1 MKRIDDSTVT
11 RTEVV
16 KPGMCGPSSL
26 FMGEVGDWTWDT
38 VSALCGTNAFDARNA
53 AGDPTY
59 LSFYYFHV
67 RGSRDLHVNALTF
80 GDELAVTSRLFGFG
94 SESVLALHRIGR
106 GGGRTGELDPDRFYA
121 FDDPGCIYVETFN
134 RWISRGAPGSNE
146 GLVKSSPVDFRHEHL
161 PTLPGAYSPRKVYG
175 HARSTGTFLARK
187 PDDPVTFTADYPV
200 EPSRDLNG
208 VGLLYFASYFA
219 IVDWVLLR
227 FWRHRGLAVADFLRR
242 VVLDQRLCY
251 LGNANADS
259 VLRLRLE
266 CWPAPDGEGEGEDEE
281 IVNLVME
288 DRGRVIAVSTLRVLR
303 RGDTDGDA

>member
-1 MKRIDDSTVT
+1 MMNRIDDSTVT
-11 RTEVV
+11 RTELV

-106 GGGRTGELDPDRFYA
+106 GGGGTDELDPDRFYA

-134 RWISRGAPGSNE
+134 RWISRSAPGSNE

-161 PTLPGAYSPRKVYG
+161 PTLPGAYSPRKIYG

-227 FWRHRGLAVADFLRR
+227 FWRSRGIGVADFLRR

-259 VLRLRLE
+259 VLRVSLE
-266 CWPAPDGEGEGEDEE
+266 CWPAPEDENEE

-288 DRGRVIAVSTLRVLR
+288 DRGRTIAVSTLRVLR
-303 RGDTDGDA
+303 RGDTDDDA